1 MRYFKKHTTVKF
13 TSCPTC
19 GTKRMSEKEKRES
32 PVQHPFKGYVRGK
45 VKIDPRQMS
54 LFAARSD
61 GLRPDILAQMQSNLL
76 QVNVPIRSEA
86 GASITSFWR
95 PWRVPPFQ
103 YAPQLGPAANGI
115 GNRARGPYCGQ
126 RGGYYT
132 GFRTRKY

>member
-1 MRYFKKHTTVKF
+1 MRYFKKHQTVKF
-13 TSCPTC
+13 TPCPTC
-19 GTKRMSEKEKRES
+19 GTKRAATGTRLMRSEVQRGPAVES
-32 PVQHPFKGYVRGK
+32 PQR
-45 VKIDPRQMS
+45 MS

-61 GLRPDILAQMQSNLL
+61 GLRPDILAQMQSNLR